1 MCVYVCV
8 RVCACVCT
16 ILSLSVPLSLWG
28 IRSPAASVVSL
39 QVVMTEKLLTAT
51 IERGMPSD
59 YEIVFERE
67 SEQSP
72 VWLFCPVLLC
82 FAVWC
87 Q

>member
-1 MCVYVCV
+1 M
-8 RVCACVCT
+8 
-16 ILSLSVPLSLWG
+16 PLLH
-28 IRSPAASVVSL
+28 A

-72 VWLFCPVLLC
+72 VRRLPCRCAPSTP
-82 FAVWC
+82 
-87 Q
+87 

>member
-1 MCVYVCV
+1 M
-8 RVCACVCT
+8 CACF
-16 ILSLSVPLSLWG
+16 VPEDDACPPPPLPF
-28 IRSPAASVVSL
+28 RVH

-72 VWLFCPVLLC
+72 VGNPLRGGCVWGGGRGCGPVG
-82 FAVWC
+82 V
-87 Q
+87 